1 MFEKLKKHRWV
12 WVLYISL
19 TIPAVLLLMLVP
31 YCLAPILAAFVIF
44 GIPYLFGVRSVKTFL
59 KAGTVII
66 LITGILLGTLITF
79 FMFEQI
85 YYFEERSV
93 EDTQLVNGSVTPYLG
108 NKATSFNYTV
118 TYTGSEPET
127 NITVYVNITDA
138 AGDYESSISLKNS
151 NGLYYNETIL
161 DENTY
166 YYRFAVHLHDNNTW
180 IETDKE
186 KYGIGPITIP
196 FSTMLGLQIP
206 QGILILFMNAGLF
219 FYMVIILYWWRKSA
233 KQDRTKLY
241 GAPEAGKE
249 EEEREEEMEEGE
261 EEEFEEKEGK
271 DEEFEEEVIEKEG
284 KTEAKEE
291 FTCTSCG
298 ADVAAD
304 DNYCPKCGEEFEG
317 EEKEEEG
324 D

>member
-66 LITGILLGTLITF
+66 LITGILFGALITF

-85 YYFEERSV
+85 YYFEERTV

-127 NITVYVNITDA
+127 NVTVYVNITDA
-138 AGDYESSISLKNS
+138 VGDYESSIPLKSS
-151 NGLYYNETIL
+151 NGLFYNETIL
-161 DENTY
+161 DENIY

-186 KYGIGPITIP
+186 KYGIGPITIS
-196 FSTMLGLQIP
+196 FSSMLGLQIP
-206 QGILILFMNAGLF
+206 QGILILFMNVGLF
-219 FYMVIILYWWRKSA
+219 YYMVIILYWWRKSA
-233 KQDRTKLY
+233 QKDRMKIL
-241 GAPEAGKE
+241 GAPKDE
-249 EEEREEEMEEGE
+249 EEAKAEELEEEFSEEEAEGE
-261 EEEFEEKEGK
+261 EVKKEKDEGK
-271 DEEFEEEVIEKEG
+271 A
-284 KTEAKEE
+284 EAVGEYS
-291 FTCTSCG
+291 CTACG

-304 DNYCPKCGEEFEG
+304 DNYCPKCGEAFEG
-317 EEKEEEG
+317 EEKEDEG
-324 D
+324 E